1 MKKGRIHSSFFKRN
15 NITPEE
21 AYLIVNN
28 MVEKPKCSIC
38 GNHAKFKSFISV
50 GYLNDV
56 DPEIIGNIENLQMLP
71 WKENITKGKNCH
83 ITLEQLNEKIQRSK
97 Y

>member
-28 MVEKPKCSIC
+28 MVILKIYRC
-38 GNHAKFKSFISV
+38 
-50 GYLNDV
+50 YL
-56 DPEIIGNIENLQMLP
+56 GR
-71 WKENITKGKNCH
+71 
-83 ITLEQLNEKIQRSK
+83 KI
-97 Y
+97 

>member
-1 MKKGRIHSSFFKRN
+1 MKNIIEEEMKKGRIHSSFFKRN

-28 MVEKPKCSIC
+28 S
-38 GNHAKFKSFISV
+38 ISV